1 LAKIRQ
7 KTKGYSQAKFYREA
21 TDLYKEVSSSWV
33 FVIVFFIHVG
43 NLLGFSFIK
52 NIKKPKCNV
61 SGNLLVQINSALAQG
76 DRSVLRNLVTD
87 KVLTVSLPSY
97 SLFAKMVASLNC
109 LPLFLSKILNK
120 CEGG

>member
-1 LAKIRQ
+1 MAKIRQ

-33 FVIVFFIHVG
+33 LVLVFYTCRESSRVDF
-43 NLLGFSFIK
+43 LLKTQKIQ
-52 NIKKPKCNV
+52 CNV

-87 KVLTVSLPSY
+87 KVLTVSLLSY

-109 LPLFLSKILNK
+109 FPLFLSKIH
-120 CEGG
+120 